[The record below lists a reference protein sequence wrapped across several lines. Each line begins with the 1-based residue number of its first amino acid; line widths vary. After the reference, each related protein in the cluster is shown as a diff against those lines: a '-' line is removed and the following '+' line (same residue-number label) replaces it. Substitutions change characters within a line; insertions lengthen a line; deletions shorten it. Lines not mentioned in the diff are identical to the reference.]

1 MYCRSW
7 HKKSSFSMPHGPTNE
22 QMRCQSGQCHVTI
35 AQFPQRPT
43 MWPYSRSLTRSSN
56 CTGPLLTS
64 SVSSTSN
71 AYTTIAVPSSPSVYS
86 DSVPATAE
94 MLSWPSATII
104 ARLAPAVGWA
114 LGILSFRFALPR
126 VSDFRQ
132 IELDQ
137 WGHLWGLPSRLLRFL
152 WPGEG
157 QVPDLSGCLRLFQ
170 HLKGLQEHVPLPL
183 AVMNLPDWPSEGVFN
198 GGASRDSD
206 GAVKFRCRRQNHGRK
221 PHLLQEPRCQSNGLA
236 TERSCGG
243 EKHGLHPFP
252 SH

>member
-22 QMRCQSGQCHVTI
+22 QMWCQSGQCRVTI

-43 MWPYSRSLTRSSN
+43 MWPYSRSLTRSNN

-64 SVSSTSN
+64 SVSYTSK
-71 AYTTIAVPSSPSVYS
+71 AYTTIDVPPQPQRVRRCCAGVLVC
-86 DSVPATAE
+86 VPATAE

-157 QVPDLSGCLRLFQ
+157 QVLDLSGCLRVFQ
-170 HLKGLQEHVPLPL
+170 NLKGLQEHVPLSL
-183 AVMNLPDWPSEGVFN
+183 VVMNLPNWPSERVFN
-198 GGASRDSD
+198 GDASRDSD

-221 PHLLQEPRCQSNGLA
+221 PRLLQEPSCQSNGLA
-236 TERSCGG
+236 TEGSRGG
-243 EKHGLHPFP
+243 K
-252 SH
+252 